1 MLFFQVFIYQVLSDS
16 LLASQV
22 PRWEELLQAAQC
34 LSPENWSPGLN
45 ANSQFKITRTGLE
58 VREIKLI
65 IHQTKRRTGRV
76 NLSKHCR
83 PPSER
88 TCPPFNGEVRAQLD
102 WVIICVSTMAGGLG
116 SSGVQG
122 HFSEAVCLAGRFTA
136 LVSERE
142 EG

>member
-1 MLFFQVFIYQVLSDS
+1 
-16 LLASQV
+16 
-22 PRWEELLQAAQC
+22 
-34 LSPENWSPGLN
+34 
-45 ANSQFKITRTGLE
+45 LE

-116 SSGVQG
+116 SPVVRH
-122 HFSEAVCLAGRFTA
+122 HFSEAVCLGWQVYCSGGKRQIRGRELLGLIAPLLLGGPQTNPIGIKLHVTIEA
-136 LVSERE
+136 KW
-142 EG
+142 GNT